1 MQNQVKSR
9 EWDACAYQRVSG
21 PQFSWGKKVLARVS
35 VRGDETVLDAGCGT
49 GRLTRDLLELLPRGR
64 VVGVDLS
71 ENMLRAAQE
80 QLQDFHPRVKFVSA
94 DLQHLPFR
102 ESFDGIF
109 STAAFHWVP
118 DHDQLFRT
126 LHGALRPGGRLIA
139 QCGGA
144 GNLKRLLERVA
155 ALCAIPKYAPYL
167 ASYRHSWVFSNPDEA
182 VQRMR
187 NAGFM
192 DIETGLEETPTLF
205 PDAQQYVEFISK
217 VILHRHLERIPSAA
231 IRQNLLDDLAE
242 LAAKDDPPFLLDYW
256 RLNVCGRRAQ

>member
-109 STAAFHWVP
+109 STAAFH
-118 DHDQLFRT
+118 
-126 LHGALRPGGRLIA
+126 
-139 QCGGA
+139 
-144 GNLKRLLERVA
+144 
-155 ALCAIPKYAPYL
+155 
-167 ASYRHSWVFSNPDEA
+167 
-182 VQRMR
+182 
-187 NAGFM
+187 
-192 DIETGLEETPTLF
+192 
-205 PDAQQYVEFISK
+205 
-217 VILHRHLERIPSAA
+217 
-231 IRQNLLDDLAE
+231 
-242 LAAKDDPPFLLDYW
+242 
-256 RLNVCGRRAQ
+256 